1 MPTYRLT
8 HRAEHNL
15 TEIWWYVAVDSP
27 TRADSLLH
35 RLHQAFLT
43 LADFPNIGVVWSP
56 DSFPDVRRFPSRQ
69 LPDLLFAPKST
80 ASRFFAYCT
89 EGETCRPSY
98 ETSNSAPLGPA
109 RTVSVAESSMM
120 VTGPSLRRL
129 TTMCAWKR
137 PASTASPSP

>member
-56 DSFPDVRRFPSRQ
+56 DSFPDVRRFPVGNYLIFYR
-69 LPDLLFAPKST
+69 A
-80 ASRFFAYCT
+80 
-89 EGETCRPSY
+89 EEHG
-98 ETSNSAPLGPA
+98 
-109 RTVSVAESSMM
+109 VSV
-120 VTGPSLRRL
+120 LRVLHGRRDL
-129 TTMCAWKR
+129 QTILR
-137 PASTASPSP
+137 DLE